1 MIRLEKLNKYYN
13 KGKSNQIHVIND
25 TSIEFPQKGLVALTG
40 PSGCGKTTLLN
51 VIGGLDDFHKG
62 SIDFYGETIKSYN
75 PTRWDILRNKYIGYI
90 FQNYNLVNDKT
101 VYENVEISLNMAG
114 LYHAKEVE
122 ERIHYV
128 LKSVGMYHLRKR
140 NVLALSG
147 GQQQR
152 VAIARAIAKNP
163 KVVLADEPTGNLD
176 SNNTFEIM
184 RLIKKISQSTL
195 VILVSHERQ
204 LVEFYADRIITLQDG
219 KIITDIQN
227 EGSRTFERIDDR
239 SIHLKDLTKEQS
251 KEVLDMEYYYDQE
264 PSSRPRLQVIYKNNT
279 LFVKAETNTKIRYLT
294 PDTDIKLIDDHYKQE
309 ESNAIDETP
318 FELDQLGEI
327 PEHAHRKSF
336 IRFRDTL
343 RSGFKKVLT
352 GRKFF
357 SKLFLVAYFI
367 IAAIILSNISQLGIL
382 LQNRE
387 SEYFVEPRNTV
398 SVVIPENFTM
408 QNVSAIEAL
417 SAVGNV
423 LPNRT
428 AAYFSFRFEDFYQ
441 GSGMRA
447 QSIQQYALPIQ
458 LSDLGEHRVVHGRLP
473 NAQNEVAVD
482 MWVLERLLQT
492 RELTNLG
499 YDEIPDMLGGT
510 IQLYS
515 NRGYVYFEI
524 VGILESNSRIVVTHD
539 SDIHLFGQDYYMSYS
554 PIEPYVGEF
563 TLVTGS
569 QMLTSLELLANEE
582 LGYVVGQQVVL
593 GSFTFRVAGVF
604 RGLDAQYLLRSED
617 ITKLK
622 VQSYIDSRND
632 FEDSVLLFTAAD
644 KMQAIEQINTLGFT
658 ALDSLEYANEQY
670 LKAQGEM
677 IIMRLVAIFIPLIGA
692 MIFTLLSMRSSMLNR
707 IREIGVYRAIGATKF
722 DLIKIFLS
730 EILAF
735 TTIGSLTGYIFMAM
749 VMGQIQNL
757 FGVLETIYYMPV
769 LHFIL
774 GISFIYLLNIAFGL
788 LPIFTLLRKTPS
800 EIIAKYDI

>member
-1 MIRLEKLNKYYN
+1 MIRLFHINKYYN

-25 TSIEFPQKGLVALTG
+25 TSVDFPQKGLVALTG

-51 VIGGLDDFHKG
+51 VIGGLDDFHNG
-62 SIDFYGETIKSYN
+62 EIDFYGESIKRYN
-75 PTRWDILRNKYIGYI
+75 PSRWDVIRNKYVGYI

-114 LYHAKEVE
+114 LYNSKEVE
-122 ERIHYV
+122 ERIHTV

-219 KIITDIQN
+219 KIMTDIQN

-239 SIHLKDLTKEQS
+239 SIHLKDLSKEQS
-251 KEVLDMEYYYDQE
+251 KDVLDIEYYYDQDQ
-264 PSSRPRLQVIYKNNT
+264 PNRPRLQVIYKNNT

-309 ESNAIDETP
+309 ASDALDETP
-318 FELDQLGEI
+318 FELDQLGAI
-327 PEHAHRKSF
+327 PEQTHRKSF
-336 IRFRDTL
+336 IRFKDTL
-343 RSGFKKVLT
+343 VSGFRKVLT

-357 SKLFLVAYFI
+357 SKLFLIAYFV

-398 SVVIPENFTM
+398 SLVIPANFTM

-417 SAVGNV
+417 SSIGNA

-428 AAYFSFRFEDFYQ
+428 ASYYSFRFEDFYQ
-441 GSGMRA
+441 GSGTKS
-447 QSIQQYALPIQ
+447 QNIQQFALPIR
-458 LSDLGEHRVVHGRLP
+458 LADLGEHRVAHGRLP
-473 NAQNEVAVD
+473 GAFDEVAVD
-482 MWVLERLLQT
+482 MWVLQRLLQT
-492 RELTNLG
+492 RELVNLG
-499 YDEIPDMLGGT
+499 YDDISDMLGGS

-515 NRGYVYFEI
+515 NRGYLQFRI
-524 VGILESNSRIVVTHD
+524 VGILESNSRIIVTHD
-539 SDIHLFGQDYYMSYS
+539 DAIHLFGQDYYL
-554 PIEPYVGEF
+554 PYTPLEAYIGKF

-569 QMLTSLELLANEE
+569 QMLTSMEMLVNEDF
-582 LGYVVGQQVVL
+582 GYVVGQQVTL
-593 GSFTFRVAGVF
+593 GTFTFRVSGIF

-622 VQSYIDSRND
+622 IKNFIDSRND
-632 FEDSVLLFTAAD
+632 FEDSVILFTATD
-644 KMQAIEQINTLGFT
+644 KALAVEQIASLGFS
-658 ALDSLEYANEQY
+658 AVDSLEYSNQQY
-670 LKAQGEM
+670 LKMQGEM
-677 IIMRLVAIFIPLIGA
+677 ILTRLIAIIIPLVGA
-692 MIFTLLSMRSSMLNR
+692 LVFTLLSMRSSMLNR

-722 DLIKIFLS
+722 DLTKIFLS
-730 EILAF
+730 EIIAF
-735 TTIGSLTGYIFMAM
+735 TTIGSLTGYVFMAM

-757 FGVLETIYYMPV
+757 FGVLETIYYMPI